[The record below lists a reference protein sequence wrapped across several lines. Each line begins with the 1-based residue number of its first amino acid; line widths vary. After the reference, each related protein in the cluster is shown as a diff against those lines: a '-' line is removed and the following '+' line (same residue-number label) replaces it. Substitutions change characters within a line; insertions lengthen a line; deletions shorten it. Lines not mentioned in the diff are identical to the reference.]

1 MTTPSAIWRPEVG
14 VEFGKRYLYE
24 IADCLPIVPNMPM
37 RKFPMLMAA
46 AVESFIREA
55 QSHGLVSLSE
65 ITPEVLVS
73 LIPSKAAISRAV
85 ELWQGVDDQMNE
97 DDFCEVMYVHF
108 INDAGN
114 KKKQKLTNTKSN
126 TYDDAAR
133 AAVTAASTPR
143 TPMTASGFYDAS
155 AAIAGKSA
163 TDKGGKFGKEIRA
176 LEIEVR
182 RPNFTVKRNSS
193 GPVPSQDSLLRE
205 LMALEVARL
214 DPSRPV
220 GRNKKGDVTKSAK
233 ELEAELKLLTGGQ
246 AALIARL
253 LGFDGE
259 KKATPFRMQVHV
271 EAAATVAAPTATAPP
286 ISTVT
291 AVAELTVI
299 ESDDDAAGMSDEDD
313 ECGGVGG
320 GDGSGGGALGLEKGA
335 QQQQQQQQQQR
346 ASTPPRAQPQ
356 LQPSPRSRGPKSGR
370 SPTNSPVKVR
380 KSARQALRHTRKGT
394 GSSI

>member
-1 MTTPSAIWRPEVG
+1 M
-14 VEFGKRYLYE
+14 
-24 IADCLPIVPNMPM
+24 
-37 RKFPMLMAA
+37 
-46 AVESFIREA
+46 
-55 QSHGLVSLSE
+55 
-65 ITPEVLVS
+65 
-73 LIPSKAAISRAV
+73 
-85 ELWQGVDDQMNE
+85 
-97 DDFCEVMYVHF
+97 
-108 INDAGN
+108 
-114 KKKQKLTNTKSN
+114 
-126 TYDDAAR
+126 
-133 AAVTAASTPR
+133 TAASTPR

-155 AAIAGKSA
+155 AAIVGKSA

-205 LMALEVARL
+205 LMAREVAGL

-335 QQQQQQQQQQR
+335 QQQQQQQQQR

>member
-1 MTTPSAIWRPEVG
+1 
-14 VEFGKRYLYE
+14 
-24 IADCLPIVPNMPM
+24 
-37 RKFPMLMAA
+37 
-46 AVESFIREA
+46 
-55 QSHGLVSLSE
+55 
-65 ITPEVLVS
+65 
-73 LIPSKAAISRAV
+73 
-85 ELWQGVDDQMNE
+85 
-97 DDFCEVMYVHF
+97 MYVHF

-335 QQQQQQQQQQR
+335 QQQQQQQQQQQR